1 MNNQFKVNSIR
12 SYLISGREASIMS
25 TIEQPSHVGASNMA
39 SSMAEIKQKMTTSS
53 FRRWMIAA
61 KAGKELSCN
70 SRTQELKDSFL
81 MAFAFEQNRTA
92 DKNEILTAVGGVKMA
107 VDKVLQ
113 VVSGASSSAM
123 PAPPVGKI
131 ETEADTLDDM
141 IPELGQAASSPQ
153 ESATEL
159 AEPTAQEYLDQ
170 IWELSSEAA
179 QIELGMKV
187 KEADDEW
194 ARKVK
199 EANDERLS
207 KHKEAHDE
215 CIRKVTETV
224 MKLKKAVKKEVDKED
239 YSSKRRRKA

>member
-1 MNNQFKVNSIR
+1 
-12 SYLISGREASIMS
+12 MS

-159 AEPTAQEYLDQ
+159 AEPKVEDRIQR
-170 IWELSSEAA
+170 ISELMSGACK
-179 QIELGMKV
+179 IDFDRKV
-187 KEADDEW
+187 KEADDEC

-199 EANDERLS
+199 EAHDERLS
-207 KHKEAHDE
+207 KYKEAEDE
-215 CIRKVTETV
+215 CRMRLAETV
-224 MKLKKAVKKEVDKED
+224 ARVKEVVEPVLD
-239 YSSKRRRKA
+239 SSKRCRLA

>member
-1 MNNQFKVNSIR
+1 
-12 SYLISGREASIMS
+12 
-25 TIEQPSHVGASNMA
+25 
-39 SSMAEIKQKMTTSS
+39 MAEIKQKMTTSS

-92 DKNEILTAVGGVKMA
+92 DKQEILTAVGGVKMA

-159 AEPTAQEYLDQ
+159 AEPKAEDYIDR
-170 IWELSSEAA
+170 IWELRSEAA
-179 QIELGMKV
+179 QIDLDRKV
-187 KEADDEW
+187 KEADDEC

-199 EANDERLS
+199 EAHDECLS

-215 CIRKVTETV
+215 RIRKLNEKV
-224 MKLKKAVKKEVDKED
+224 MKLKKTVKKEVDQEGC
-239 YSSKRRRKA
+239 SSKRRRKTCL